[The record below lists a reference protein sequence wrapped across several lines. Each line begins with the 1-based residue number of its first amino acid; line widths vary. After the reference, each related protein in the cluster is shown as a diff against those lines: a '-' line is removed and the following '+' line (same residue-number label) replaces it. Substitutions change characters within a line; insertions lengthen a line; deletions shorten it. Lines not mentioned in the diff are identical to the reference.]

1 MYGPLL
7 MLTILAPIFVI
18 ALALAILPEAMAS
31 HYRKRCRFWDE
42 RPYFMK
48 WSTFYNGVTQIDY
61 LKKEGRDDELK
72 SLQTVYKKKEFW
84 DTFPDAVRGIAV
96 VIAVIVGIALFIFVL
111 ISIMNPLSVKQEVA
125 YWENFV
131 KMVELTIGSASD
143 YQTAGIAG
151 DIINYNSWLTE
162 ARTSQEIWGNWS
174 SYYNIDLSQLNY
186 IQIGQ

>member
-7 MLTILAPIFVI
+7 VTIILAPIFLI
-18 ALALAILPEAMAS
+18 ALTLAILPEVMPN

-42 RPYFMK
+42 RPYFME
-48 WSTFYNGVTQIDY
+48 WSTFYNGATQIEY

-72 SLQTVYKKKEFW
+72 KLQSAYKKKEFW
-84 DTFPDAVRGIAV
+84 DAFPNAVRGIAV
-96 VIAVIVGIALFIFVL
+96 GIAVIVGIVLFIFIL
-111 ISIMNPLSVKQEVA
+111 TSIINPLCVKQEVA

-131 KMVELTIGSASD
+131 EMVELTIGSASD
-143 YQTAGIAG
+143 YQTVGIAG
-151 DIINYNSWLTE
+151 DIINYNSWLAE
-162 ARTSQEIWGNWS
+162 AKTSQELWGNWS